1 MDAKDV
7 RLLGLVAAE
16 AGVGFALGLVL
27 MAGGTSQPRQ
37 PAGLVGETWARLALP
52 GPLRG
57 VVDRLAGTGEAA
69 RERAARTECLRDLPL
84 LLDVLTLGLLA
95 GLSFDASLELYC
107 EHEEGELARRMGEAM
122 LTWRMGVDG
131 RAQALRGL
139 AERLESPAFGRF
151 ADVVAQALEFGSPLA
166 QALSDQARLMR
177 DERQSQ
183 LEEEIERVPVR
194 ILIPMGT
201 LIVPAMLLAILG
213 PLLSGT
219 VGVL

>member
-16 AGVGFALGLVL
+16 AGVGFALGFVL
-27 MAGGTSQPRQ
+27 MAGGASKPRQ
-37 PAGLVGETWARLALP
+37 PAGPVGEAWARLALP

-151 ADVVAQALEFGSPLA
+151 ADRKSVV
-166 QALSDQARLMR
+166 
-177 DERQSQ
+177 
-183 LEEEIERVPVR
+183 
-194 ILIPMGT
+194 
-201 LIVPAMLLAILG
+201 
-213 PLLSGT
+213 
-219 VGVL
+219 